1 MRRSRAVLALAA
13 ILAAGAAFPFNNPL
27 ALVALWPIFL
37 IARDVGARA
46 AAIGAAAMG
55 LALVVH
61 DALWGDDFQLPAL
74 LVSLALAGA
83 VAAFGL
89 LSGVR
94 RGAAARERE
103 LLADRAATDERLR
116 IARELHDA
124 VGHDVS
130 LMVVQAQALGAVT
143 QDAAAREQADAI
155 AALGRR
161 TMGEMHR
168 TLKLLRDDDAARA
181 PQPTLDALGE
191 VLEGARAAG
200 VPLTYAVEGA
210 PRALA
215 PALDASA
222 FRIVQ
227 EAVTNVVAP
236 RRRRLRHGHGPL
248 RAGRA
253 RARDRG
259 RRAGGRY
266 GGRRRPRPGRDAR
279 ARRHVRRD
287 ARGRPGR
294 ARVRGAR
301 RPPVRCGAV
310 IRVLIADDQPLM
322 RAGFRTVL
330 EATGSI
336 AVVAEA
342 GDGEAAIAAAERHRP
357 DVILMDIRMPGMD
370 GIEATRR
377 LPRDR
382 VLILTTFGLDE
393 YIVEA
398 LRAGA
403 SGFLTKD
410 APVAELVA
418 AVRAVAA
425 GDAVLSPAVTRQLLD
440 RVGRRLPPAAPRGS
454 DATAGLTEREAEVLR
469 LLAAGMTNA
478 EIAAALVV
486 AEPTVK
492 THVSNLLGKLGLRDR
507 VQAVIYAYESGL
519 VARTG

>member
-55 LALVVH
+55 LSLVVH

-227 EAVTNVVAP
+227 EAVTNVA
-236 RRRRLRHGHGPL
+236 RH
-248 RAGRA
+248 A
-253 RARDRG
+253 
-259 RRAGGRY
+259 
-266 GGRRRPRPGRDAR
+266 
-279 ARRHVRRD
+279 
-287 ARGRPGR
+287 
-294 ARVRGAR
+294 
-301 RPPVRCGAV
+301 
-310 IRVLIADDQPLM
+310 
-322 RAGFRTVL
+322 
-330 EATGSI
+330 
-336 AVVAEA
+336 
-342 GDGEAAIAAAERHRP
+342 
-357 DVILMDIRMPGMD
+357 
-370 GIEATRR
+370 
-377 LPRDR
+377 
-382 VLILTTFGLDE
+382 
-393 YIVEA
+393 
-398 LRAGA
+398 AGA
-403 SGFLTKD
+403 SATVTVRYGPDALELEIEDDGPGGGTAGGGGHGLVGMRERAGMFGGTLEAGPVERGF
-410 APVAELVA
+410 
-418 AVRAVAA
+418 AVRAV
-425 GDAVLSPAVTRQLLD
+425 
-440 RVGRRLPPAAPRGS
+440 LPYGAAP
-454 DATAGLTEREAEVLR
+454 
-469 LLAAGMTNA
+469 
-478 EIAAALVV
+478 
-486 AEPTVK
+486 
-492 THVSNLLGKLGLRDR
+492 
-507 VQAVIYAYESGL
+507 
-519 VARTG
+519 